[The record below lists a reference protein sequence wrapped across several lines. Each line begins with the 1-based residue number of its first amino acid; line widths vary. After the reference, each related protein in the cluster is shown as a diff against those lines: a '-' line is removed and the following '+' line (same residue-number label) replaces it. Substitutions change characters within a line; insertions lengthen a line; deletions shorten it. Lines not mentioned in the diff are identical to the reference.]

1 MSPDTIVHSG
11 LDTIFMAQTPQE
23 FIKRLSAI
31 SLHNGREFGRLQLLF
46 GEESRY
52 REIARNY
59 RGYWSLSDAFK
70 CFFLETAESINAQP
84 RPPGT
89 QALSEHY
96 GLMVLRITNQFRYI
110 CGAEH
115 LAEYGYPLPALTVVR
130 NISDSLVLTS
140 GALQGFTDFYSI
152 EGVTPGQPSSSQAAK
167 KLRKLVERSVTEL
180 MTGAKSGLSQRT
192 QDDLKLVDSVYDY
205 EVHGAGLSLAGA
217 VSYLKGWEG
226 LTIVPKFDERQL
238 AAFLN
243 RMSEVEWMLHR
254 LLPLLQPPFAR
265 LPVTWADKWRL
276 IDDSFKYLVNELT
289 AQLGKTIGASVVE
302 FVESK
307 FPFNEGSAF
316 SIRA

>member
-1 MSPDTIVHSG
+1 
-11 LDTIFMAQTPQE
+11 
-23 FIKRLSAI
+23 
-31 SLHNGREFGRLQLLF
+31 
-46 GEESRY
+46 
-52 REIARNY
+52 
-59 RGYWSLSDAFK
+59 
-70 CFFLETAESINAQP
+70 
-84 RPPGT
+84 
-89 QALSEHY
+89 
-96 GLMVLRITNQFRYI
+96 
-110 CGAEH
+110 
-115 LAEYGYPLPALTVVR
+115 
-130 NISDSLVLTS
+130 
-140 GALQGFTDFYSI
+140 
-152 EGVTPGQPSSSQAAK
+152 
-167 KLRKLVERSVTEL
+167 